1 MGAANTDNKRICFRH
16 ASDSVI
22 MCKEQSALIR
32 TGWSST
38 QTRGE
43 THEEHE

>member
-1 MGAANTDNKRICFRH
+1 MGAANTDNKRMCFRH

-22 MCKEQSALIR
+22 IWKEQFALIR

-38 QTRGE
+38 PTRGE